1 MRLLF
6 QTYTHLFGGLLL
18 TKNSKIIKI
27 KTTLF
32 IQSGFFLY
40 KHYTYICRM
49 EKEHQIFGIR
59 AIIEAIQAGKEV
71 DKVFIQ
77 KEISGELMK
86 DLMKVM
92 KRANINF
99 SYVPVEKLNRLTPNN
114 HQGAVA
120 TISPIG
126 FIDLEHLVEST
137 IASGSKPLFLI
148 LDQISDARNFGAII
162 RTAECTGVNG
172 IIVQKAG
179 SAPVNGDTV
188 KTSAGAVFNVPIC
201 KVEHIKDAIFYLQGS
216 GIKTVAATEKT
227 DQNIYDIALNE
238 PVAIIMGSED
248 RGINPSVLKIVDEK
262 AKLPMFGTIGSLNV
276 SVACGAFLYETVRQ
290 RS

>member
-1 MRLLF
+1 
-6 QTYTHLFGGLLL
+6 
-18 TKNSKIIKI
+18 
-27 KTTLF
+27 
-32 IQSGFFLY
+32 
-40 KHYTYICRM
+40 M

-77 KEISGELMK
+77 KDAASELMK

-92 KRANINF
+92 KRAGVNF

-120 TISPIG
+120 TIAPIS
-126 FIDLEHLVEST
+126 FQDLETLIETVIESGKT
-137 IASGSKPLFLI
+137 PLFLI

-201 KVEHIKDAIFYLQGS
+201 KVEHIKDAIFQLQGS

-227 DQNIYDIALNE
+227 DLNIYDIALNE

-248 RGINPSVLKIVDEK
+248 RGVNPSVLKIVDEK
-262 AKLPMFGTIGSLNV
+262 AKLPMFGTIASLNV
-276 SVACGAFLYETVRQ
+276 SVACGAFLYEAVRQ

>member
-1 MRLLF
+1 
-6 QTYTHLFGGLLL
+6 
-18 TKNSKIIKI
+18 
-27 KTTLF
+27 
-32 IQSGFFLY
+32 
-40 KHYTYICRM
+40 M
-49 EKEHQIFGIR
+49 EKEHLIFGIR
-59 AIIEAIQAGKEV
+59 AISEAITAKKEI

-77 KEISGELMK
+77 KDISGDLMK

-92 KRANINF
+92 KRNNINF
-99 SYVPVEKLNRLTPNN
+99 SYVPVEKLNRLTHNN

-126 FIDLEHLVEST
+126 FHDIESLVDSVIES
-137 IASGSKPLFLI
+137 GKKPLFLI
-148 LDQISDARNFGAII
+148 LDQLSDARNFGAII

-172 IIVQKAG
+172 IIIQKAG

-227 DQNIYDIALNE
+227 DQNIYDISLNE

-276 SVACGAFLYETVRQ
+276 SVACGAFLYEAVRQ

>member
-1 MRLLF
+1 
-6 QTYTHLFGGLLL
+6 
-18 TKNSKIIKI
+18 
-27 KTTLF
+27 
-32 IQSGFFLY
+32 
-40 KHYTYICRM
+40 M
-49 EKEHQIFGIR
+49 EKEHLIFGIR
-59 AIIEAIQAGKEV
+59 AISEAISAKKEI

-77 KEISGELMK
+77 KDISGELMK
-86 DLMKVM
+86 DLMKIM
-92 KRANINF
+92 KRNNINF
-99 SYVPVEKLNRLTPNN
+99 TYVPVEKLNRLTPNN

-126 FIDLEHLVEST
+126 FMEIELLVDSVVESGKT
-137 IASGSKPLFLI
+137 PLFLI

-227 DQNIYDIALNE
+227 DNNIYDISLNE

-276 SVACGAFLYETVRQ
+276 SVACGAFLYEAVRQ